1 MHIRNGIGGA
11 EGWHA
16 APPRPRICDA
26 GEMRC
31 STCEYNLTGLAAGP
45 CPECGRRFDPAVPA
59 SFDTGIGSERNQRQ
73 MWIGVVAAV
82 LLATVAI
89 RFSVK
94 SDTGGVAMLVL
105 MTGVP
110 GLLAFFGG
118 IPLLRRPLS
127 PRLVALSMIPAI
139 VLVGSFYTL
148 AIHMYLSL
156 GGWPGNIGNAG
167 FSSALTLHVE
177 IAQHCFWLPALVL
190 FVTWPIAV
198 VVFAVVRRWQA
209 GIHYLGIVAIAWA
222 LGFGLTQLGPDGF
235 LNWWWD

>member
-1 MHIRNGIGGA
+1 
-11 EGWHA
+11 
-16 APPRPRICDA
+16 
-26 GEMRC
+26 MRC
-31 STCEYNLTGLAAGP
+31 SACEYTLTGLAAGP
-45 CPECGRRFDPAVPA
+45 CPECGLRFDPADPGTFAVLNG
-59 SFDTGIGSERNQRQ
+59 FEHRQRQ
-73 MWIGVVAAV
+73 VWIGVAAAV
-82 LLATVAI
+82 LLAAVAI

-94 SDTGGVAMLVL
+94 RDTGGVAMLVL

-127 PRLVALSMIPAI
+127 PRLVAVSMIPAI
-139 VLVGSFYTL
+139 ILAGSFYTL

-156 GGWPGNIGNAG
+156 GGWPANIGNAG
-167 FSSALTLHVE
+167 FSSALNLHVE
-177 IAQHCFWLPALVL
+177 IAQHCFWFPSLIL

-209 GIHYLGIVAIAWA
+209 GVHYLGIVAIAWA

-235 LNWWWD
+235 LDWWWD

>member
-1 MHIRNGIGGA
+1 MQ
-11 EGWHA
+11 
-16 APPRPRICDA
+16 CFD
-26 GEMRC
+26 C
-31 STCEYNLTGLAAGP
+31 QYDLVGLAAGR
-45 CPECGRRFDPAVPA
+45 CPECGRHFDPADPGTFA
-59 SFDTGIGSERNQRQ
+59 ILHGFEHRQRQ
-73 MWIGVVAAV
+73 MWIGVAAAV
-82 LLATVAI
+82 LLAAVAI

-94 SDTGGVAMLVL
+94 RDTGGVAMLVL

-156 GGWPGNIGNAG
+156 GGWPANIGTAG
-167 FSSALTLHVE
+167 FSSALDFHVE
-177 IAQHCFWLPALVL
+177 IAQHCFWFPALVL

-209 GIHYLGIVAIAWA
+209 GVHYLGIVAIAWA
-222 LGFGLTQLGPDGF
+222 IGFGLTQLGPDGF